1 MREIKFRAWCEGKHD
16 NLTFGEK
23 YMDYDVV
30 LSKQGNWCSVESG
43 WDIQGEYKTI
53 PIMQYTNLKDKNGVE
68 IYEGDI
74 VKRNTGYIFEV
85 KLIDWVSG
93 DRTIKTYDII
103 EGEDEIIGNKFDN
116 PELLNNL

>member
-1 MREIKFRAWCEGKHD
+1 MREIKFRVWDKEEHYFNSDYSINNNHIYGYCEGR
-16 NLTFGEK
+16 
-23 YMDYDVV
+23 
-30 LSKQGNWCSVESG
+30 Q
-43 WDIQGEYKTI
+43 I
-53 PIMQYTNLKDKNGVE
+53 PENEQQKLIFLQYTGLKDKNGVE
-68 IYEGDI
+68 ICDGDI

>member
-1 MREIKFRAWCEGKHD
+1 VK
-16 NLTFGEK
+16 NL
-23 YMDYDVV
+23 
-30 LSKQGNWCSVESG
+30 
-43 WDIQGEYKTI
+43 
-53 PIMQYTNLKDKNGVE
+53 LK
-68 IYEGDI
+68 
-74 VKRNTGYIFEV
+74 RSTGYIFEV

>member
-1 MREIKFRAWCEGKHD
+1 MREIKFRG
-16 NLTFGEK
+16 
-23 YMDYDVV
+23 
-30 LSKQGNWCSVESG
+30 
-43 WDIQGEYKTI
+43 I
-53 PIMQYTNLKDKNGVE
+53 PIYGKEFVYGYYNVYRGDGKIIHEIITNENGITRYEVDPKTVGQYTGLKDKNVVE

-74 VKRNTGYIFEV
+74 CKRNTGYIFEV